1 MTKEESMI
9 DLENEK
15 VTDELFEEL
24 LGIVNHIVDFYGDVP
39 CEEINNLAE
48 RCFRYIEQ
56 PLKSRESIQNIV
68 QLQGHVFGHLFFR
81 LGMAFAI
88 SREIR

>member
-1 MTKEESMI
+1 MTKEESMT
-9 DLENEK
+9 DLETEK

-24 LGIVNHIVDFYGDVP
+24 LDIVNHIVDFYGDVP
-39 CEEINNLAE
+39 CGEIDNLAD

-56 PLKSRESIQNIV
+56 PLASRESEERNV